1 MTESHKKTDIDAMV
15 LDPADHFD
23 SPMDVVREPRLAR
36 ADKRRILEAWI
47 KDAELVSVAEA
58 ENMQGDK
65 RPRLREAHLAMEALE
80 EQP

>member
-1 MTESHKKTDIDAMV
+1 MPEPHRKTDIDAMV

-23 SPMDVVREPRLAR
+23 SPMDVVKDPRLTR
-36 ADKRRILEAWI
+36 ADKKRILESWI

-58 ENMQGDK
+58 ENMQGEK

-80 EQP
+80 EQS